1 MAEKSNKLTNFR
13 RNAII
18 TAIVAGIL
26 IVVANS
32 AIWANRY
39 IVDTNNFTKTAVTSI
54 TSESST
60 DALATEIV
68 DVALADYPTIKS
80 VVDDTA
86 INFISGLLGSSRMEQ
101 ALTGVVSR
109 LQVFLT
115 SPQKSPV
122 VINLEGAKETVNNLI
137 KLSGREGETKFDPNK
152 IPNEITVVDP
162 SKYPNFYD
170 YTVALTW
177 IGPLAGI
184 GALALLAWPYV
195 KNRNSYREIMVIQGA
210 CIAAAGLLALLIGP
224 LFKPIALGNVQSVNM
239 RVVVG
244 NLYDAFISTFN
255 SQTGYVISLGLIMV
269 VVSVGIGVAQ
279 HYRVKT
285 SKKK

>member
-1 MAEKSNKLTNFR
+1 MAEKVKKANNFR
-13 RNAII
+13 RNTII
-18 TAIVAGIL
+18 TGIVAGIL

-39 IVDTNNFTKTAVTSI
+39 IVDTNNFTNTAVASI

-86 INFISGLLGSSRMEQ
+86 INFISGLLGSGRMEQ

-115 SPQKSPV
+115 SPQKPQV
-122 VINLEGAKETVNNLI
+122 VINLEGAKATVNQLI
-137 KLSGREGETKFDPNK
+137 TLSGREGETKFDPNK
-152 IPNEITVVDP
+152 IPNEITVIDP

-177 IGPLAGI
+177 ISPLAGI
-184 GALALLAWPYV
+184 GAIVLLAWPYV
-195 KNRNSYREIMVIQGA
+195 KNRKDYRSVMVIQGA
-210 CIAAAGLLALLIGP
+210 CVAAAGLLALMIGP

-255 SQTGYVISLGLIMV
+255 AQTGYVISLGLIAV
-269 VVSVGIGVAQ
+269 VVSVGIGVAE
-279 HYRVKT
+279 HYRIK
-285 SKKK
+285 SNNKK